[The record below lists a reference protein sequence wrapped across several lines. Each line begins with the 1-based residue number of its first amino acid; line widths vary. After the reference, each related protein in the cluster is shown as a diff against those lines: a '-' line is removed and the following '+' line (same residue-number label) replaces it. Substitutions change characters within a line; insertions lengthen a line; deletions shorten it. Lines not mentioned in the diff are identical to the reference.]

1 MSLIKT
7 ITLVHVPEDVA
18 VHVALFEN
26 VKNAGFLQQQLL
38 DGNSAFEYAFID
50 ASVVSRTH

>member
-1 MSLIKT
+1 MSLLKT
-7 ITLVHVPEDVA
+7 IPLAHVPKDVE

-38 DGNSAFEYAFID
+38 NGNNAFEYAFID
-50 ASVVSRTH
+50 ASVVSSTR